1 MLNLKEYIDSI
12 KPLLNVPADY
22 TPNCYYGESCYDMR
36 VRFQIQM
43 AQLPKSFDFARTVI
57 HPDSFL
63 LDCSFTLT
71 KDETDPSHVSCQ
83 ILYWFLR
90 DYLID
95 SQYQFRDLM
104 DRMNE
109 NKFLPD
115 KQKKYLDRNMFIQ
128 QKSEVF
134 PLTEVVTKFKQ
145 YLEILRKQYYGIL
158 HIVEDPI
165 YKQYYKEIE
174 VLEHKMNE
182 ISQQKRELLD
192 KMSKQ
197 IQKDIKIYKE
207 FEM

>member
-1 MLNLKEYIDSI
+1 MLNLKEYIDGI

-22 TPNCYYGESCYDMR
+22 TPNCYYGGGNDMR

-57 HPDSFL
+57 NPGSFL
-63 LDCSFTLT
+63 FDCSFTLT
-71 KDETDPSHVSCQ
+71 EQETDPSHVSCQ
-83 ILYWFLR
+83 IRYWLLSEFLV
-90 DYLID
+90 D
-95 SQYQFRDLM
+95 SQYKFLDLM

-115 KQKKYLDRNMFIQ
+115 NQKKFLDRNMFIQ
-128 QKSEVF
+128 EKSEFF
-134 PLTEVVTKFKQ
+134 PLTEIVTKFKQ

-158 HIVEDPI
+158 HIVEDPT
-165 YKQYYKEIE
+165 YQQYYKEIKD
-174 VLEHKMNE
+174 LENKMNE
-182 ISQQKRELLD
+182 ISRQKQELKD
-192 KMSKQ
+192 KMNKQ

>member
-1 MLNLKEYIDSI
+1 MLNLKEYIDGI
-12 KPLLNVPADY
+12 KPLLNVPVDY
-22 TPNCYYGESCYDMR
+22 TPNCYYGESYDMR

-43 AQLPKSFDFARTVI
+43 TQLPSSFDFARTVI

-63 LDCSFTLT
+63 MDCSFTLT
-71 KDETDPSHVSCQ
+71 EGDTDPGHVSCQ

-104 DRMNE
+104 DRIHE

-115 KQKKYLDRNMFIQ
+115 NQKKFLDRNMFTQ

-134 PLTEVVTKFKQ
+134 PLTEIVNKFKQ

-158 HIVEDPI
+158 HIAEDPI
-165 YKQYYKEIE
+165 YKQYYKEITD
-174 VLEHKMNE
+174 LENKIDE
-182 ISQQKRELLD
+182 INRQKRELMD
-192 KMSKQ
+192 KMTKQ

>member
-1 MLNLKEYIDSI
+1 MLNLKEYIEGI

-22 TPNCYYGESCYDMR
+22 TPNCYYVSVNDMR
-36 VRFQIQM
+36 VRFQIQT
-43 AQLPKSFDFARTVI
+43 AQLPNSFDFARTVI

-63 LDCSFTLT
+63 FDCSFTLT
-71 KDETDPSHVSCQ
+71 EQETDPSHVSCQ
-83 ILYWFLR
+83 IRYWVLKEFLV
-90 DYLID
+90 D

-104 DRMNE
+104 KRMQE

-115 KQKKYLDRNMFIQ
+115 NQKKFLDRSMFTQ

-134 PLTEVVTKFKQ
+134 PLTDIVTKFKQ

-158 HIVEDPI
+158 HIAEDPI
-165 YKQYYKEIE
+165 YKQYFKEIKD
-174 VLEHKMNE
+174 LENKIDEINRQIRELTDKMN
-182 ISQQKRELLD
+182 
-192 KMSKQ
+192 KQ

>member
-1 MLNLKEYIDSI
+1 MLNLKEYIDGI

-22 TPNCYYGESCYDMR
+22 TPNCYYGGGNDMK

-57 HPDSFL
+57 NPDSFL
-63 LDCSFTLT
+63 FDCSFTLT
-71 KDETDPSHVSCQ
+71 EQETDPSHVSCQ
-83 ILYWFLR
+83 IRYWVLSE
-90 DYLID
+90 YLVD
-95 SQYQFRDLM
+95 SQYKFLDLM

-115 KQKKYLDRNMFIQ
+115 NQKKFLDRNMFIQ
-128 QKSEVF
+128 EKSEFF
-134 PLTEVVTKFKQ
+134 PLTEIVTKFKQ

-158 HIVEDPI
+158 HIVEDPT
-165 YKQYYKEIE
+165 YQQYYKEIKD
-174 VLEHKMNE
+174 LENKMNE
-182 ISQQKRELLD
+182 ISRQKQELKD
-192 KMSKQ
+192 KMNKQ

>member
-1 MLNLKEYIDSI
+1 MLNLKEYIDGI

-22 TPNCYYGESCYDMR
+22 TPNCYYGGGNDMR

-63 LDCSFTLT
+63 FDCSFTLT
-71 KDETDPSHVSCQ
+71 EQETDPSHVSCQ
-83 ILYWFLR
+83 IRYWVLSE
-90 DYLID
+90 YLVD
-95 SQYQFRDLM
+95 SQNHFRDLM
-104 DRMNE
+104 DRMHD

-115 KQKKYLDRNMFIQ
+115 NQKKFLDRNMFTQ
-128 QKSEVF
+128 QKSEFF
-134 PLTEVVTKFKQ
+134 PLTEIVTKFKK

-158 HIVEDPI
+158 NIVDSPI
-165 YKQYYKEIE
+165 YKQYYKEIKALKNKME
-174 VLEHKMNE
+174 EIMSQKLELMDKMN
-182 ISQQKRELLD
+182 
-192 KMSKQ
+192 KQ

>member
-1 MLNLKEYIDSI
+1 MLNLKEYIDGI
-12 KPLLNVPADY
+12 KPLLNVPFDY
-22 TPNCYYGESCYDMR
+22 TPKCYYGSLNDLI

-63 LDCSFTLT
+63 IDCSFTLNEH
-71 KDETDPSHVSCQ
+71 ETDPSHVSCQ
-83 ILYWFLR
+83 ILYWCLR
-90 DYLID
+90 DYLVD
-95 SQYQFRDLM
+95 SQYQLRDLM
-104 DRMNE
+104 ARLHD

-115 KQKKYLDRNMFIQ
+115 NQKKFLDRNMFIQ

-134 PLTEVVTKFKQ
+134 PLTEIVTKFKQ

-158 HIVEDPI
+158 HIAEDPI
-165 YKQYYKEIE
+165 YKQYFKEIAAME
-174 VLEHKMNE
+174 NKIDE
-182 ISQQKRELLD
+182 INKQKRELIN